1 MQYSPPQ
8 YLEEVYNRRRLNF
21 EEMLKSDCKNLK
33 RCTLSDKILAEDK
46 GRQGMYFRRKA
57 YDQLLAWKKDYAD
70 SYAKLIEG
78 ARRVGKTTLAEEFA
92 KNEYSSY
99 ILLDFANVS
108 DTVTSCFD
116 DVHDLDMFFLRL
128 QAATGI
134 DLIKNDSVIIF
145 DEIQLFPKARQAI
158 KYLVKDGRFHYI
170 ETGSLIS
177 IKKNVKDI
185 LVPSEEMK
193 LSLYPLD
200 FEEFSL
206 AIGSKTYE
214 HSKTFFMQN
223 IYVDQ
228 KLNRQW
234 MRDFRVYMAVGGLP
248 QAVKAFV
255 EGRSFSEID
264 KVKRSIIQLYE
275 DDFRKIDP
283 SGRISAMF
291 HSIPAQLSRD
301 TKRFLI
307 SDALGKRK
315 NKSDENLIYDL
326 VDSKTVLIS
335 HNTTDPR
342 VSLSSTKSLDSY
354 KLYLADTGLFLTL
367 MFTDRPEI
375 QNNLY
380 SKMLSDKLPA
390 NLGYL
395 YENAVA
401 QVIASS
407 DRELYYHT
415 WEKEKSTHYYEIDF
429 LLSKGTKVS
438 AIEVKSSGQ
447 GEYKS
452 LTKFKEKF
460 SQSVEDI
467 ILLSQKEINRKGAIK
482 FLPIYMAPFL
492 AERI

>member
-1 MQYSPPQ
+1 MCI
-8 YLEEVYNRRRLNF
+8 RDR
-21 EEMLKSDCKNLK
+21 
-33 RCTLSDKILAEDK
+33 
-46 GRQGMYFRRKA
+46 
-57 YDQLLAWKKDYAD
+57 
-70 SYAKLIEG
+70 
-78 ARRVGKTTLAEEFA
+78 
-92 KNEYSSY
+92 
-99 ILLDFANVS
+99 
-108 DTVTSCFD
+108 
-116 DVHDLDMFFLRL
+116 
-128 QAATGI
+128 
-134 DLIKNDSVIIF
+134 
-145 DEIQLFPKARQAI
+145 
-158 KYLVKDGRFHYI
+158 DGRFHYI

>member
-1 MQYSPPQ
+1 
-8 YLEEVYNRRRLNF
+8 
-21 EEMLKSDCKNLK
+21 
-33 RCTLSDKILAEDK
+33 
-46 GRQGMYFRRKA
+46 
-57 YDQLLAWKKDYAD
+57 
-70 SYAKLIEG
+70 
-78 ARRVGKTTLAEEFA
+78 
-92 KNEYSSY
+92 
-99 ILLDFANVS
+99 
-108 DTVTSCFD
+108 
-116 DVHDLDMFFLRL
+116 
-128 QAATGI
+128 
-134 DLIKNDSVIIF
+134 
-145 DEIQLFPKARQAI
+145 
-158 KYLVKDGRFHYI
+158 
-170 ETGSLIS
+170 
-177 IKKNVKDI
+177 
-185 LVPSEEMK
+185 
-193 LSLYPLD
+193 
-200 FEEFSL
+200 
-206 AIGSKTYE
+206 
-214 HSKTFFMQN
+214 
-223 IYVDQ
+223 
-228 KLNRQW
+228 
-234 MRDFRVYMAVGGLP
+234 MAVGGMP